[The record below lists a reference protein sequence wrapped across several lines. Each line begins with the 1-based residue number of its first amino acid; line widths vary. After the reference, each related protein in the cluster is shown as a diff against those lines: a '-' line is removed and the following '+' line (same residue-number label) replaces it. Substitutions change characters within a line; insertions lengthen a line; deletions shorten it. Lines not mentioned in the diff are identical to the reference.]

1 LSRHSDDED
10 DSGDDKSDDDE
21 SGTDN
26 GTNINLNFSDE
37 GVIGASEPLSSE
49 VVEDS
54 RVYGQ
59 EQFKN
64 LPNTCSSP
72 VIRSRVLKDA
82 FHLMDQ
88 IKVPRRHGLA
98 KDFSKKFRDALFLVD
113 EVDKKK
119 MLRSI

>member
-1 LSRHSDDED
+1 
-10 DSGDDKSDDDE
+10 
-21 SGTDN
+21 
-26 GTNINLNFSDE
+26 
-37 GVIGASEPLSSE
+37 LSSE

-54 RVYGQ
+54 RIYGQ

-64 LPNTCSSP
+64 LPNTCSNP
-72 VIRSRVLKDA
+72 VVRSRVLKAA

-113 EVDKKK
+113 EVDKKNVEVDLK
-119 MLRSI
+119 KKKSSWKEMLLKDPR